1 VQLER
6 HQLGVGLDATD
17 EVRVGRSE
25 LGHELLERF
34 DELGA
39 DRAERG
45 VAAAA
50 AAAPLALMVLAL
62 LE

>member
-45 VAAAA
+45 VAPAA